1 MRNKENHQMRHLL
14 VMAAAALLTGCVAT
28 KTVTITSSPPG
39 ATIFVEGQ
47 QQAGT
52 SPITTKLEFQPKTA
66 AYDVTAKLPGFQDG
80 RTTIAYQSKD
90 KTEYVVTLE
99 RYRKDVQLT
108 SVPDGAT
115 VFTNGQQAGPTPL
128 TLKELVFDDA
138 DKPIGV
144 TFHKDGYK
152 DAKTNISYQPTNR
165 TEYVVTLE
173 RYRKNVKL
181 TSVPDGA
188 TVFLNGQQAGTT
200 PLTKELVFDN
210 AEQPIEVTFK
220 KDGYKDAKTNISYQP
235 SERTEYVVTL
245 ERYRKNVKLTSV
257 PDGATVFLN
266 GQQAGITPLIG
277 KEIVFDAAE
286 KPIEVTF
293 RKDGY
298 KDAKTNISYEPSQKT
313 DYSVILEKVE
323 TVSIELLS
331 IEPQQ
336 TDKGVKLALVRKPTL
351 AYLET
356 IERSPNV
363 ASVTRVT
370 ANEDNGVSI
379 DTPVVSPTEEV
390 ILFGEFVEE
399 EKGLTYCNLQKQ
411 KIGSSAKMRLT
422 YGKYLDSFPAFTP
435 DGKRVVFSSN
445 RTSSNPI
452 LWIVSAEEPIGI
464 AMLTHTLAEDFSPS
478 VSSETNNNLV
488 VFASNPPNAEEP
500 QIWSVH
506 LDGGMETQL
515 REGEYPQI
523 SPDCRKI
530 LFIRRDKITKKKQLW
545 VMNIEGSGETQ
556 LTQNTDYE
564 IFSARWSPD
573 GKWITYASD
582 EGLDSQ
588 KRHNR
593 DIWLMTPDGSKRT
606 QLTTN
611 GSYDDSPC
619 WDSKGEYI
627 YFRSNRGGAWN
638 IWRVKPKPILAAQ

>member
-1 MRNKENHQMRHLL
+1 MTLNMYKENHPIRYLL
-14 VMAAAALLTGCVAT
+14 MMAAAALLTGCVAT
-28 KTVTITSSPPG
+28 KTVTIKSSPEG
-39 ATIFVEGQ
+39 AAIFVNGQ
-47 QQAGT
+47 QQAGIP
-52 SPITTKLEFQPKTA
+52 PITTQLEFQPDTA
-66 AYDVTAKLPGFQDG
+66 TYDVTAKLRGFQDG
-80 RTTIAYQSKD
+80 R
-90 KTEYVVTLE
+90 
-99 RYRKDVQLT
+99 
-108 SVPDGAT
+108 AT
-115 VFTNGQQAGPTPL
+115 
-128 TLKELVFDDA
+128 
-138 DKPIGV
+138 
-144 TFHKDGYK
+144 
-152 DAKTNISYQPTNR
+152 ISYMPKEQ

-200 PLTKELVFDN
+200 PLTKELVFDD

-266 GQQAGITPLIG
+266 GQQAGITPLT
-277 KEIVFDAAE
+277 KELVFDGAE
-286 KPIEVTF
+286 QPIELTF

-298 KDAKTNISYEPSQKT
+298 KDAKTNVSYQPSQKT

-370 ANEDNGVSI
+370 ANEDNSVSI
-379 DTPVVSPTEEV
+379 DTPVVSPTEDV
-390 ILFGEFVEE
+390 LLFGEFVEE

-411 KIGSSAKMRLT
+411 KIGASAKTRLT

-435 DGKRVVFSSN
+435 DGKKVVFSSN
-445 RTSSNPI
+445 RTGSNLI
-452 LWIVSAEEPIGI
+452 LWIVDAEKTLGIG
-464 AMLTHTLAEDFSPS
+464 MLTHTLAEDFAPS
-478 VSSETNNNLV
+478 VSQETNNNLV
-488 VFASNPPNAEEP
+488 VFESNPPNAEEP
-500 QIWSVH
+500 QIWSVS

-530 LFIRRDKITKKKQLW
+530 LFIRPDKITKKKQLW
-545 VMNIEGSGETQ
+545 LMNIEGSGETQ

-573 GKWITYASD
+573 GKRIVYASD

-619 WDSKGEYI
+619 WDSKAEYI

-638 IWRVKPKPILAAQ
+638 IWRIKPILAAQ